1 MDTLRV
7 LTLNVWNRSGP
18 WETRKGLIRAALE
31 ELRPDVIGLQE
42 IVGDTEAETQAHE
55 LMRGLSVDGA
65 PWHIAFGAAQA
76 WGAVAFGNAIVSRWP
91 ITETVVT
98 PLPVMDLGTGPDIAD
113 PRIVLLARIA
123 TPWGELP
130 LHTTH
135 LSWKFHEGYAREAQ
149 VLGVVAHVEATRRAG
164 ALPDVVVGDFNAQPD
179 AAEMR
184 FMTGLQTL
192 ARPGGTPRSAFFA
205 DAFAWAGQRSAEGE
219 GATFDRTR
227 NPYAAYAREP
237 PRRID
242 YVFVRGPDDHGRG
255 EPLSARVVCTEVVD
269 GVAPSD
275 HYGVLAEISVSR

>member
-18 WETRKGLIRAALE
+18 WETRKGLIRAAIE

-42 IVGDTEAETQAHE
+42 IVGDTATDTQAHE
-55 LMRGLSVDGA
+55 LMKGLTVDDG

-76 WGAVAFGNAIVSRWP
+76 WGPVSFGNAIVSRWP
-91 ITETVVT
+91 IAETVLT
-98 PLPVMDLGTGPDIAD
+98 PLPVTDLGTGADIAD
-113 PRIVLLARIA
+113 PRAVLLARIT

-149 VLGVVAHVEATRRAG
+149 VLAVAAHVEATRKAG

-179 AAEMR
+179 AAEIR

-192 ARPGGTPRSAFFA
+192 SRPGTPPRSTYFA
-205 DAFAWAGQRSAEGE
+205 DAFAWAGEPTDGE

-255 EPLSARVVCTEVVD
+255 EPLSARVVCTDVVD

>member
-1 MDTLRV
+1 MDRLRV

-18 WETRKGLIRAALE
+18 WETRKALIRSAFK

-42 IVGDTEAETQAHE
+42 IVGDTPLETQAHE
-55 LMRGLSVDGA
+55 IVKGLQVDGA
-65 PWHIAFGAAQA
+65 PWNVAFGPAQS
-76 WGAVAFGNAIVSRWP
+76 WGPVSFGNAILSRWP
-91 ITETVVT
+91 IGETVVT
-98 PLPVMDLGTGPDIAD
+98 PLPVTDLGTGADIAD
-113 PRIVLLARIA
+113 PRVVLLARIA

-179 AAEMR
+179 AAEIR

-192 ARPGGTPRSAFFA
+192 ARPGTAPRSTYFA
-205 DAFAWAGQRSAEGE
+205 DAFAWAGEGS
-219 GATFDRTR
+219 GPTFDRTT

-255 EPLSARVVCTEVVD
+255 EPMAARVVCADVQD

-275 HYGVLAEISVSR
+275 HFGVLAEISISR